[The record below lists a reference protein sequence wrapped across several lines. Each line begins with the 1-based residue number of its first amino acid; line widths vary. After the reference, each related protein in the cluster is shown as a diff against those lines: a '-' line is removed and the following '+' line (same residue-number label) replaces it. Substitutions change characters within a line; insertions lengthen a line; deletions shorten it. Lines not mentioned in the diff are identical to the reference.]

1 MEWCC
6 RHPSSVPAGTYFVCI
21 YTLPMQWEKA
31 VHLPPFLCSFFS
43 QRWRQC
49 AVCVCAEVSSAHLL
63 PWDRGGGEERR
74 AGPAHLGQVLCQHEI
89 HLHFHI
95 GLYAHTQGY
104 ISYTTIFSLKNQI
117 LIEWFCFTQETIYM
131 RNQIWNV
138 SQRTWNPAAKQA
150 LGSSW
155 YFVNSL
161 QVNFSDY
168 ALMHITVGISC

>member
-1 MEWCC
+1 VYQQVHILCVYILYLCNEKRQFICHHSC
-6 RHPSSVPAGTYFVCI
+6 VHSSANAEDSV
-21 YTLPMQWEKA
+21 
-31 VHLPPFLCSFFS
+31 LC
-43 QRWRQC
+43 
-49 AVCVCAEVSSAHLL
+49 VCVLKWALL
-63 PWDRGGGEERR
+63 IFYLGTGGGEERR

-89 HLHFHI
+89 HLRFHI